1 MLFFVLRIRLGNIKA
16 KEDITKEKKMDRFDF
31 IKKNLDVKKYR
42 NIRRQKTNRKIF
54 ATNMAVI

>member
-1 MLFFVLRIRLGNIKA
+1 
-16 KEDITKEKKMDRFDF
+16 MDRFDF